1 LPHALPEGHRTG
13 KSVHIVAGAQ
23 IVLKCAGLRSSD
35 LFAELDE
42 AFSKL
47 FTKSDDS
54 TYVLGL
60 VSETGELRI
69 DDICKVTPTPEESV
83 ITDKLRIF

>member
-1 LPHALPEGHRTG
+1 
-13 KSVHIVAGAQ
+13 
-23 IVLKCAGLRSSD
+23 
-35 LFAELDE
+35 LDE

>member
-1 LPHALPEGHRTG
+1 MRYRRVTAQVRALTCHRP
-13 KSVHIVAGAQ
+13 Q
-23 IVLKCAGLRSSD
+23 IVLKCADLRSSD

-69 DDICKVTPTPEESV
+69 DDICKVTLTLEESV
-83 ITDKLRIF
+83 ITDELRIF